1 MVSMLVCFS
10 VRVSVEKIRKNV
22 CQREGKVRAG
32 ERGRE
37 GRRKREREEVLRET
51 PENMAN

>member
-1 MVSMLVCFS
+1 MCLS

-22 CQREGKVRAG
+22 CERGGEGRAG
-32 ERGRE
+32 ERGRG